1 MSEYSI
7 FKAINSKEG
16 SLTSIEGSLK
26 VRNEFGNFPS
36 DSESIKHDKTPYF
49 LKISK
54 IGESIYISEGV
65 CSLRAYKEWRN
76 TLYKAGY
83 AESLVQKETQR
94 LPTLEELE
102 AAGQFSGTLSLQS
115 PAGGGFLLKWL

>member
-54 IGESIYISEGV
+54 ISESIYISEGAF
-65 CSLRAYKEWRN
+65 SLRAYKERRD
-76 TLYKAGY
+76 TLYKAGR
-83 AESLVQKETQR
+83 AESLVQKETHR
-94 LPTLEELE
+94 LLTLDELG
-102 AAGQFSGTLSLQS
+102 AVG
-115 PAGGGFLLKWL
+115 